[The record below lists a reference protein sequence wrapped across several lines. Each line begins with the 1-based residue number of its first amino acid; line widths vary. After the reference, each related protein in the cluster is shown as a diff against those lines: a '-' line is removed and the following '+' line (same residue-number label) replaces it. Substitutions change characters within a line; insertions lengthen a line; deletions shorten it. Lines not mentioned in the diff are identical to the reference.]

1 MRPPERR
8 ETGEQDL
15 FRSRLDQI
23 IDMKHPLVTLGR
35 TVDWGFLER
44 RFGEVYD
51 DDPGRPPLPTRLMA
65 GLAILK
71 HTYDLSDEVLCE
83 RWVENPY
90 YQHFCGEEFFQHRLV
105 FDRSSLTRWRNRMG
119 EERLAALIQESLSV
133 AVRTKAI
140 KPSELSRVIVD
151 TTVHPKNVTFPTDA
165 KLLNRAREKLVRL
178 APRHGVALR
187 QSYARVGKFALSR
200 HQRYAHAKQFTRA
213 NRALKT
219 LRTYLGRVI
228 RDIGRKIEGDEGLEA
243 AFAKLL
249 ALARRVREQQQR
261 QRGPTIFL

>member
-1 MRPPERR
+1 
-8 ETGEQDL
+8 
-15 FRSRLDQI
+15 
-23 IDMKHPLVTLGR
+23 
-35 TVDWGFLER
+35 
-44 RFGEVYD
+44 
-51 DDPGRPPLPTRLMA
+51 
-65 GLAILK
+65 
-71 HTYDLSDEVLCE
+71 VLCE

-90 YQHFCGEEFFQHRLV
+90 YQYFCGEEFFQHRLV